1 MGNCACTK
9 DQQTQDRKYFI
20 TMKKNWTIPWL
31 IEKIHHK
38 TFIDFDWL
46 EPGRGSRKN
55 GRPAANKNNP
65 EILSEAIDEN
75 GDGVGEMGGD
85 VDGQDQEACE
95 NLLRPN
101 KKISLNDFE
110 LVKVIGRGSF
120 GKVYLVRR
128 NGTENFYAMKKLA
141 KAVVAKR
148 NLFIKT

>member
-1 MGNCACTK
+1 MPARKTNRRKIVSAFFILK
-9 DQQTQDRKYFI
+9 LNKSNNWDR
-20 TMKKNWTIPWL
+20 
-31 IEKIHHK
+31 
-38 TFIDFDWL
+38 TFYNI
-46 EPGRGSRKN
+46 EPGRGDKKTLAR
-55 GRPAANKNNP
+55 NKNAP
-65 EILSEAIDEN
+65 QIMAEAMDDDQDDDQMGLEQSN
-75 GDGVGEMGGD
+75 GDGRD
-85 VDGQDQEACE
+85 SEACE

-148 NLFIKT
+148 NLFIKTQGK

>member
-1 MGNCACTK
+1 MAEAMDDDQDDDQMGLE
-9 DQQTQDRKYFI
+9 QT
-20 TMKKNWTIPWL
+20 
-31 IEKIHHK
+31 
-38 TFIDFDWL
+38 
-46 EPGRGSRKN
+46 
-55 GRPAANKNNP
+55 
-65 EILSEAIDEN
+65 N
-75 GDGVGEMGGD
+75 GDGRD
-85 VDGQDQEACE
+85 SEACE

-148 NLFIKT
+148 NLFIKTQGK

>member
-1 MGNCACTK
+1 MAQAMDDN
-9 DQQTQDRKYFI
+9 
-20 TMKKNWTIPWL
+20 
-31 IEKIHHK
+31 
-38 TFIDFDWL
+38 
-46 EPGRGSRKN
+46 
-55 GRPAANKNNP
+55 
-65 EILSEAIDEN
+65 DEN
-75 GDGVGEMGGD
+75 GDELNPTSNGGR
-85 VDGQDQEACE
+85 ESECE

>member
-1 MGNCACTK
+1 M
-9 DQQTQDRKYFI
+9 
-20 TMKKNWTIPWL
+20 
-31 IEKIHHK
+31 
-38 TFIDFDWL
+38 
-46 EPGRGSRKN
+46 
-55 GRPAANKNNP
+55 
-65 EILSEAIDEN
+65 
-75 GDGVGEMGGD
+75 
-85 VDGQDQEACE
+85 
-95 NLLRPN
+95 LRPN

>member
-1 MGNCACTK
+1 MA
-9 DQQTQDRKYFI
+9 
-20 TMKKNWTIPWL
+20 
-31 IEKIHHK
+31 
-38 TFIDFDWL
+38 
-46 EPGRGSRKN
+46 
-55 GRPAANKNNP
+55 
-65 EILSEAIDEN
+65 EAGADL
-75 GDGVGEMGGD
+75 D
-85 VDGQDQEACE
+85 DGQEQQEACE

>member
-1 MGNCACTK
+1 M
-9 DQQTQDRKYFI
+9 
-20 TMKKNWTIPWL
+20 
-31 IEKIHHK
+31 
-38 TFIDFDWL
+38 
-46 EPGRGSRKN
+46 
-55 GRPAANKNNP
+55 
-65 EILSEAIDEN
+65 
-75 GDGVGEMGGD
+75 GEMGGD